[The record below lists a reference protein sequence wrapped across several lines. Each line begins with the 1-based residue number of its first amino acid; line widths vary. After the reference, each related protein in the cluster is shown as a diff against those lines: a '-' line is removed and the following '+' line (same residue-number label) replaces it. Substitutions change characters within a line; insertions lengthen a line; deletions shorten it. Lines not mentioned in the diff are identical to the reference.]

1 VRRRRRVVRPAA
13 HAAAAGLLLLLGAA
27 ALRAAPAAGDTH
39 GTHSAH
45 PDWTADDLLHTEAAE
60 SWTVSRD
67 GRLAAWVKST
77 VATESGKE
85 TRVSNLWLSHL
96 DAPAGAEPAPLQL
109 TRGTDRVSSPAF
121 SPDGEHLA
129 FLSNRALPGKGS
141 GDDSDESGGSGAKRQ
156 VWLLP
161 LAGGEPYPVTRLDRD
176 VQAFGWIDDS
186 TLVVAA
192 PEAKSAYE
200 LERKAQHDDAVVV
213 DDAEHTPPVRLYRVG
228 IDGGGV
234 RHLTWNPDW
243 IDALSVSP
251 DGRWA
256 VVSAQQ
262 SLSYEFD
269 SKVPP
274 QTRLVDLAT
283 GAERRLFAEPID
295 GWTVLP
301 FAVRWDPDSSGFYFA
316 DLFTHDPMYRNATI
330 TRLYHLDLA
339 SGRAVRVDLGWDRG
353 LGGGYAVLPDGFVAL
368 LADGVHDRLARYRR
382 TGSGETAAWN
392 REEIAWPAGTE
403 TPDPAGHVD
412 DVVSAPDGSVVVYEV
427 STTTAPPQWYA
438 AHLTGSGAGVGA
450 EPGSSDGARIA
461 GARRLTHLNPA
472 FDDKPTGRAE
482 VIHWTGARGD
492 TVEGIL
498 QYPLGWKKGTRAPLI
513 LATHGGPAAR
523 SRDAWSQSWATPIL
537 LWRQRGAFVL
547 QVNYHGSTGYGL
559 EWVESIKD
567 HYYELEIPDLETG
580 VDHLISEGLVDPDR
594 LAAAGWSNGGILTAD
609 LITKDQRFKAASVGA
624 ADVEWLSDW
633 ANVAFGASFDNYYF
647 GGTPWEATQSY
658 LDKSPFFRLT
668 KVTTPTIL
676 YTGTEDTNV
685 PPHESWSTF
694 RALQQIGRAPV
705 RLVVF
710 PGEPHGLRKIPF
722 QRRKIE
728 EDLAWFDRY
737 LFDRAPSGLE
747 GIEAVHDSTLLAA
760 LLERAGA
767 ASSHGVL
774 GETKDGKPIPETAS
788 LADLEVGRFEV
799 TRAQWAAFEPE
810 AASAP
815 GEANLPATGMSFE
828 QAEAYA
834 AWLAER
840 TGRPFRLPTTAEAKK
855 LAAAAGSKGNT
866 LDRWAGYTPNPD
878 DAEAIREVLSDR
890 ADGLGGRAP
899 LLLPVGSLPGTG
911 VPPVFDLDGNAAEW
925 AVDEGGDGV
934 AEGPSADRSTDAR
947 GDGGTPSIEYTG
959 LRVVVGEGG

>member
-1 VRRRRRVVRPAA
+1 MRRRRVARQAVI
-13 HAAAAGLLLLLGAA
+13 AAASLLLFAA
-27 ALRAAPAAGDTH
+27 AWAAPAAADAADA
-39 GTHSAH
+39 HSGWA
-45 PDWTADDLLHTEAAE
+45 ADDILHTEVAQA
-60 SWTVSRD
+60 WTISRD

-77 VATESGKE
+77 VASDAGKE
-85 TRVSNLWLSHL
+85 MRVSNLWLSHL
-96 DAPAGAEPAPLQL
+96 DQAAGSEPSPIQL

-121 SPDGEHLA
+121 SPDGKFLA
-129 FLSNRALPGKGS
+129 FLSNRELPGKGS
-141 GDDSDESGGSGAKRQ
+141 GSDSNDEGAKQQ

-161 LAGGEPYPVTRLDRD
+161 LAGGEAYPATRLDRD
-176 VQAFGWIDDS
+176 VQAFGWIDAS

-234 RHLTWNPDW
+234 HHLTWNPDW

-251 DGRWA
+251 DGKWA
-256 VVSAQQ
+256 VVSAEQ
-262 SLSYEFD
+262 SLSYGFD
-269 SKVPP
+269 AKVPP
-274 QTRLVDLAT
+274 HTRLVDLAT
-283 GAERRLFAEPID
+283 GAGKRLFADPID

-301 FAVRWDPDSSGFYFA
+301 VAVRWDPDSSGFYFA
-316 DLFTHDPMYRNATI
+316 DEFTHDPRYRNATV
-330 TRLYHLDLA
+330 THLYHHDVA
-339 SGRAVRVDLGWDRG
+339 SGRTVEVDLGWDRG
-353 LGGGYAVLPDGFVAL
+353 LGNDYAVLPDGFVAL
-368 LADGVHDRLARYRR
+368 LADGVHDRLARYHRSGAA
-382 TGSGETAAWN
+382 GSASWSRQDLVWPGEGGAAA
-392 REEIAWPAGTE
+392 RE
-403 TPDPAGHVD
+403 GHVD
-412 DVVSAPDGSVVVYEV
+412 DLVTAPDGSALLYEV
-427 STTTAPPQWYA
+427 STTTVSPQWLA
-438 AHLTGSGAGVGA
+438 ARL
-450 EPGSSDGARIA
+450 DGAKVTST
-461 GARRLTHLNPA
+461 RRLTHLNPS

-482 VIHWTGARGD
+482 VVHWTGARGD

-498 QYPLGWKKGTRAPLI
+498 QYPLDWKKGTRAPLI
-513 LATHGGPAAR
+513 LATHGGPASR

-559 EWVESIKD
+559 EWVESIKE

-580 VDHLISEGLVDPDR
+580 VDHLIAEGLVDPDR

-647 GGTPWEATQSY
+647 GGTPWEATQAY
-658 LDKSPFFRLT
+658 IDKSPFFRLT

-676 YTGTEDTNV
+676 YTGTKDTNV

-694 RALQQIGRAPV
+694 RALQQIGRAPT
-705 RLVVF
+705 RLVIF

-737 LFDRAPSGLE
+737 LFHRPPEGLA
-747 GIEAVHDSTLLAA
+747 GIEAVHDGTLLAA
-760 LLERAGA
+760 LLDRGGA

-774 GETKDGKPIPETAS
+774 GETKDGVPIPETAPF
-788 LADLEVGRFEV
+788 AGLEVGRFEV
-799 TRAQWAAFEPE
+799 TRAQWAAFDPQ
-810 AASAP
+810 STYGP

-828 QAEAYA
+828 RAKAYA

-840 TGRPFRLPTTAEAKK
+840 TGRPFHLPTAKEAKT
-855 LAAAAGSKGNT
+855 LAGAAGSKGNT

-878 DAEAIREVLSDR
+878 DAEAIRKVLSDR
-890 ADGLGGRAP
+890 AGQLAGKTP

-911 VPPVFDLDGNAAEW
+911 TPPVFDLDGNAGEW
-925 AVDEGGDGV
+925 TVGEDGDGV

-947 GDGGTPSIEYTG
+947 GDGGSPSIEYTG
-959 LRVVVGEGG
+959 LRVVVGTRG

>member
-1 VRRRRRVVRPAA
+1 MNTRARRITRPAA
-13 HAAAAGLLLLLGAA
+13 PFLAFLLLCGLGPLGAFGVEPAAAA
-27 ALRAAPAAGDTH
+27 APHA
-39 GTHSAH
+39 
-45 PDWTADDLLHTEAAE
+45 WTADDVLHTESAQA
-60 SWTVSRD
+60 WTVSRD
-67 GRLAAWVKST
+67 GRLAAWVKLT
-77 VATESGKE
+77 VETAEGKE
-85 TRVSNLWLSHL
+85 KRVSNLWLSRL
-96 DAPAGAEPAPLQL
+96 DGTGDGEPAPLQL
-109 TRGTDRVSSPAF
+109 TRGKDRVSSPAF
-121 SPDGEHLA
+121 SPDGKYLA
-129 FLSNRALPGKGS
+129 FLSNRALPGKGGG
-141 GDDSDESGGSGAKRQ
+141 GDASDEGPKQQ
-156 VWLLP
+156 VWLFS
-161 LAGGEPYPVTRLDRD
+161 LAGGEAYPATHLDRD
-176 VQAFGWIDDS
+176 VQAFGWIDGES
-186 TLVVAA
+186 LVLAA
-192 PEAKSAYE
+192 PEANSAYE
-200 LERKAQHDDAVVV
+200 LERKEQHDNAMVV
-213 DDAEHTPPVRLYRVG
+213 DDAKHTPPVRLYRVG

-234 RHLTWNPDW
+234 HHLTWNPDW

-251 DGRWA
+251 DGKWA
-256 VVSAQQ
+256 VVSAEQ

-301 FAVRWDPDSSGFYFA
+301 FAVRWDPDASGFYFA
-316 DLFTHDPMYRNATI
+316 DQFTHDPMYRNATV
-330 TRLYHLDLA
+330 THLYHLDLA
-339 SGRAVRVDLGWDRG
+339 SGRVVEVDLGWERG
-353 LGGGYAVLPDGFVAL
+353 LGNGYAVLPDGFVAF
-368 LADGVHDRLARYRR
+368 LADGVHDRLARYRK
-382 TGSGETAAWN
+382 TG
-392 REEIAWPAGTE
+392 AGGSASWSRQDLVWQGGRP
-403 TPDPAGHVD
+403 TPDPATQAVD
-412 DVVSAPDGSVVVYEV
+412 LATAPDGSSLLYET
-427 STTTAPPQWYA
+427 STTTVPPQWFA
-438 AHLTGSGAGVGA
+438 AHLDA
-450 EPGSSDGARIA
+450 ARVT
-461 GARRLTHLNPA
+461 GARRLTHLNPS

-498 QYPLGWKKGTRAPLI
+498 QYPLGWKEGERAPLI

-567 HYYELEIPDLETG
+567 HYYELEIPDLESG
-580 VDHLISEGLVDPDR
+580 VDHLIAQGLVDPDR

-609 LITKDQRFKAASVGA
+609 LITEDQRYKAASVGA

-647 GGTPWEATQSY
+647 GGTPWEATQAY

-685 PPHESWSTF
+685 PPHQSWSTF

-728 EDLAWFDRY
+728 EDLTWFDRY
-737 LFDRAPSGLE
+737 LFDRAPEGLK
-747 GIEAVHDSTLLAA
+747 GIEAVHDGTLLAA
-760 LLERAGA
+760 LLERGGA
-767 ASSHGVL
+767 ASSHGML
-774 GETKDGKPIPETAS
+774 GEVKDGVPIPETAS
-788 LADLEVGRFEV
+788 FAGLEVGRFEV
-799 TRAQWAAFEPE
+799 TRAQWAAFDPQAEV
-810 AASAP
+810 AP

-828 QAEAYA
+828 RAKAYA

-840 TGRPFRLPTTAEAKK
+840 TGRPFRLPTAKEAKK
-855 LAAAAGSKGNT
+855 LAGAAGSKGNT

-878 DAEAIREVLSDR
+878 DTSAIRKALAERLP
-890 ADGLGGRAP
+890 GKTP
-899 LLLPVGSLPGTG
+899 LLLPVGSLPGKGT
-911 VPPVFDLDGNAAEW
+911 PPVFDLDGNATEW
-925 AVDEGGDGV
+925 AVGEDGEGV

-947 GDGGTPSIEYTG
+947 GDGGSASIEYTG
-959 LRVVVGEGG
+959 LRVVVGTRG

>member
-1 VRRRRRVVRPAA
+1 MRRRRAA
-13 HAAAAGLLLLLGAA
+13 LAAVASGLLLVAVSLSAAPAAAAGS
-27 ALRAAPAAGDTH
+27 AP
-39 GTHSAH
+39 SK
-45 PDWTADDLLHTEAAE
+45 WTADDLLHTEVAQD
-60 SWTVSRD
+60 WTISRD

-77 VATESGKE
+77 VATDAGKPA
-85 TRVSNLWLSHL
+85 RVSNLWLSRL
-96 DAPAGAEPAPLQL
+96 GPVSEGAAGAAPAPLQL
-109 TRGTDRVSSPAF
+109 TRGQDRISSPAF
-121 SPDGEHLA
+121 SPDGKYLA
-129 FLSNRALPGKGS
+129 FLTDRALPGKGS
-141 GDDSDESGGSGAKRQ
+141 GGSSGDDGAKRQ

-161 LAGGEPYPVTRLDRD
+161 LAGGEAYPVTRLDRD
-176 VQAFGWIDDS
+176 VSAFGWIDGS

-200 LERKAQHDDAVVV
+200 LERKAEHDDAVVV
-213 DDAEHTPPVRLYRVG
+213 DDARHTPPVRLYRVG

-234 RHLTWNPDW
+234 HHLTWNPDW

-251 DGRWA
+251 DGKWA

-262 SLSYEFD
+262 SLSYAFD

-274 QTRLVDLAT
+274 QTRLVNLST
-283 GAERRLFAEPID
+283 GAERRLLAEPIG

-301 FAVRWDPDSSGFYFA
+301 FAVRWEPDSSGFYFA
-316 DLFTHDPMYRNATI
+316 DQFTHDPLYRNATI
-330 TRLYHLDLA
+330 TRLYHVDLA
-339 SGRAVRVDLGWDRG
+339 SGLADRVDLGWDRG
-353 LGGGYAVLPDGFVAL
+353 LGRGYAVLPDGFVAL

-382 TGSGETAAWN
+382 SGSGRTLKWTRQEV
-392 REEIAWPAGTE
+392 AWPSGGAASDAARAA
-403 TPDPAGHVD
+403 DPAGHVD
-412 DVVSAPDGSVVVYEV
+412 DVIAAPDGSVLVYEI
-427 STTTAPPQWYA
+427 STTTAAPQWFA
-438 AHLTGSGAGVGA
+438 ARLTGTEG
-450 EPGSSDGARIA
+450 GARVA
-461 GARRLTHLNPA
+461 GARRLTHLNPS
-472 FDDKPTGRAE
+472 FDGKPTGRVE
-482 VIHWTGARGD
+482 VIHWKGARGD

-498 QYPLGWKKGTRAPLI
+498 QYPLGWTKGTRAPLI

-580 VDHLISEGLVDPDR
+580 VDHVIAEGLADPNR

-609 LITKDQRFKAASVGA
+609 LITKDQRYKAASVGA

-647 GGTPWEATQSY
+647 GGTPWEATQAY

-676 YTGTEDTNV
+676 YTGTKDTNV

-710 PGEPHGLRKIPF
+710 PGEPHGLRKITF

-737 LFDRAPSGLE
+737 LFDRAPEGLA
-747 GIEAVHDSTLLAA
+747 GIEAVHDGTLLAA
-760 LLERAGA
+760 LLERGAA

-774 GETKDGKPIPETAS
+774 GETKDGVPIPETAT
-788 LADLEVGRFEV
+788 LAGLEVGRFEV
-799 TRAQWAAFEPE
+799 TRAQWAAFDPQ
-810 AASAP
+810 ARYGP

-828 QAEAYA
+828 RANAYA
-834 AWLAER
+834 TWLAER
-840 TGRPFRLPTTAEAKK
+840 TGRPFRLPTAKEAKK
-855 LAAAAGSKGNT
+855 LAGAAGSKGNT
-866 LDRWAGYTPNPD
+866 LDRWSGYTPNPD
-878 DAEAIREVLSDR
+878 DAAAIRKALADR
-890 ADGLGGRAP
+890 AGEVSGQAP

-911 VPPVFDLDGNAAEW
+911 TPPVFDLDGNAAEW
-925 AVDEGGDGV
+925 AVGAGGNGV
-934 AEGPSADRSTDAR
+934 PEGPSADRSTDPR
-947 GDGGTPSIEYTG
+947 GDGGSPSIQYTG
-959 LRVVVGEGG
+959 LRVVVGESG